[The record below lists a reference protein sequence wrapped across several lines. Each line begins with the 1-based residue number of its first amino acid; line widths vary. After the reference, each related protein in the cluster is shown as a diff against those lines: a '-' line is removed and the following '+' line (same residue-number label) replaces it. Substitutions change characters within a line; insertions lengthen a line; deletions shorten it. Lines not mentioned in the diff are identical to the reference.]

1 MKAAYYPGKGQPIV
15 IEDLPE
21 PAPAPGQIL
30 LRVHRCGI
38 CGTDLSMTK
47 GEMWDYGAGQFGHE
61 YAGEIV
67 ALGQGVEHLKVGGKV
82 SVLPSGA
89 CGHCAGCAGGNHIL
103 CNNAEGAMRGFA
115 EYAAIAAN
123 VAVPLPDTLSMTD
136 GALVE
141 PLAVSL
147 YGVRMSPMKAG
158 DSVVVLGGGTVALYA
173 IYWARRLGAR
183 RIVALSRSDR
193 RRDLCLAMGADAF
206 VQFGEN
212 ELGETME
219 ALGGLPDVV
228 FECVGTEGMLAKS
241 VMHAKLYGH
250 VVSLGFCTG
259 MDPVM
264 PAMASYKCVTMQFL
278 VGYTM
283 REFLYIADQAD
294 KGHVDPKLIVSN
306 DIPLVALPDMFATLR
321 GANRETKVHVIC

>member
-15 IEDLPE
+15 IEEIADPE
-21 PAPAPGQIL
+21 PGPGQIVIK
-30 LRVHRCGI
+30 VHRCGI
-38 CGTDLSMTK
+38 CGTDLSMTR

-67 ALGQGVEHLKVGGKV
+67 ALGKGVEGLRIGGKI

-115 EYAAIAAN
+115 EYAALAAN
-123 VAVPLPDTLSMTD
+123 IAVPLPDSLSMAD

-147 YGVRMSPMKAG
+147 YGVGRSAMKAG
-158 DSVVVLGGGTVALYA
+158 DNVVVLGGGTVALYT

-193 RRDLCLAMGADAF
+193 RRELCLAMGADAF

-212 ELGETME
+212 ELAETTE
-219 ALGGLPDVV
+219 ALGGPADVV

-250 VVSLGFCTG
+250 VTSLGFCTG

-294 KGHVDPKLIVSN
+294 KGHVDPKLIVTS
-306 DIPLVALPDMFATLR
+306 DIPLADLPATMTALR
-321 GANRETKVHVIC
+321 GPNTETKVHVLC